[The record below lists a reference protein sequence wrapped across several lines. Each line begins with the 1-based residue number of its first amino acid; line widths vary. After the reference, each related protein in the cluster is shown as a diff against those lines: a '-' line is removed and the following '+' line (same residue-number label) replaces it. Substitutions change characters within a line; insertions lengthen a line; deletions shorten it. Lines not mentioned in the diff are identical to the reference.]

1 MYFNSR
7 RKLEEEFAE
16 SVKKL
21 DAHHIKQSVNSGGYF
36 SETWAHLLHVSTEKK
51 RLHVPATHYWRQFPD
66 TRQMHTSVF
75 KLNYAFKIHYFNKES
90 SNGAECMLE
99 GGRTFENVI
108 IPQLNQLS
116 VNKKKS
122 ISDLVTLKNR

>member
-51 RLHVPATHYWRQFPD
+51 RLCMYRRLIIGGNFQTPARCTHLSLSLIMLLKSTFLTRNPPMELNVCWREAGPL
-66 TRQMHTSVF
+66 R
-75 KLNYAFKIHYFNKES
+75 
-90 SNGAECMLE
+90 ML
-99 GGRTFENVI
+99 
-108 IPQLNQLS
+108 
-116 VNKKKS
+116 
-122 ISDLVTLKNR
+122 

>member
-1 MYFNSR
+1 MPPN
-7 RKLEEEFAE
+7 EEFF
-16 SVKKL
+16 
-21 DAHHIKQSVNSGGYF
+21 IM
-36 SETWAHLLHVSTEKK
+36 SEV
-51 RLHVPATHYWRQFPD
+51 D
-66 TRQMHTSVF
+66 
-75 KLNYAFKIHYFNKES
+75 LNHAFKIHNFNKES

-116 VNKKKS
+116 LNKKKS